1 MTKQYD
7 VIVVGG
13 GPAGASAAYF
23 NAIKGRK
30 VLLFEKATFPR
41 DKICGDGVTGKALK
55 VLDEMGLSEGIA
67 GIKKIS
73 CHEVILSSPD
83 ETTLQIPIASPDDP
97 FTSFCVER
105 EVFDDLLYQKAFT
118 TVIEN
123 GGEVINER
131 VTEPLIE
138 GEVMVGVMVGKQEYR
153 APLIVGADGFNGPI
167 SRYVTKANGE
177 PTQDRDHYSSAI
189 REYWEGISGNQGQIE
204 IHFIDGILPGY
215 FWIFP
220 ISETKFNIGLGMLL
234 SDLEQQELKLKK
246 MMDWVVTSSFL
257 SERFANA
264 TPVEGTRRGWLLPM
278 GSPRGSGLQPRKN
291 FIPNCILIGDS
302 ASLIDPFTGE
312 GIGNALVSGKLTAN
326 YPVIDEETGVRYQ
339 EELWGMI
346 GKELSNSHRLQKLL
360 KRKRLMNF
368 FFKKASK
375 KPALQEVLTDMLHN
389 KESQAAFKSKWF
401 WVKAIL
407 F

>member
-1 MTKQYD
+1 MEYD

-23 NAIKGRK
+23 NAVEGRK
-30 VLLFEKATFPR
+30 VLLFEKAVFPR
-41 DKICGDGVTGKALK
+41 DKICGDGVTGKALGI
-55 VLDEMGLSEGIA
+55 LDEMGLSEGIA
-67 GIKKIS
+67 DIKKIS
-73 CHEVILSSPD
+73 CQEVILSSPNQ
-83 ETTLQIPIASPDDP
+83 TILNIPIASPDDP
-97 FTSFCVER
+97 FTSFCIER
-105 EVFDDLLYQKAFT
+105 EVFDDLLYQKAVA
-118 TVIEN
+118 TVLEN
-123 GGEVINER
+123 GGKVINEK
-131 VTEPLIE
+131 VSQPLIE
-138 GEVMVGVMVGKQEYR
+138 DGVMVGVIANKQEYR
-153 APLIVGADGFNGPI
+153 ASLIVGADGFNGPI
-167 SRYVTKANGE
+167 SRYVMETTEQPKQN
-177 PTQDRDHYSSAI
+177 RKHYSSAI
-189 REYWEGISGNQGQIE
+189 REYWEGIADNQGQIE

-234 SDLEQQELKLKK
+234 SDLEQQDVKLKK
-246 MMDWVVTSSFL
+246 MMDWVVNSSFL

-264 TPVEGTRRGWLLPM
+264 TPIEGTRKGWMLPM
-278 GSPRGSGLQPRKN
+278 GSPRGLELHPRKN
-291 FIPNCILIGDS
+291 FISNCVLIGDS

-312 GIGNALVSGKLTAN
+312 GIGNALVSGKLTAK
-326 YPVIDEETGVRYQ
+326 YPTINEETGVQYQ

-346 GKELSNSHRLQKLL
+346 GKELTNSHRLQKLL
-360 KRKRLMNF
+360 KKKRLMNF

-401 WVKAIL
+401 WIKALL